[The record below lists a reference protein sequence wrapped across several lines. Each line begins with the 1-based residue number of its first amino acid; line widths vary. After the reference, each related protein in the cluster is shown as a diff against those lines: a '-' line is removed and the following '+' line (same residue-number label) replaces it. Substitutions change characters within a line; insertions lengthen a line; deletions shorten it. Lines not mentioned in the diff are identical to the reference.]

1 MARPRLFWRFA
12 SDYGALTASSE
23 TYGMPA
29 GNLLTH
35 HLAEVWRSGTAQA
48 DEWIKVDLGQAVT
61 CGAVA
66 LLAHDLDGTETGLV
80 LQANSTDDWASPPF
94 SLALTYR
101 AQHLVEFF
109 TPQSFRWWRLTFT
122 KPSAGVTRQA
132 GRFLLGPYYELPKR
146 PTRRDLRWG
155 LEDTSKISRTPGG
168 QVYSDEH
175 ARLRTLRFTLE
186 RLPHEAADEIELL
199 YQTRGQG
206 QPWLISMD
214 HDTYPAEWLL
224 YGTFRRRFSRD
235 YVRWNAGAP
244 TWNVGLDLV
253 EAK

>member
-23 TYGMPA
+23 TYGMEA
-29 GNLLTH
+29 GKLLTH
-35 HLAEVWRSGTAQA
+35 HLAEVWRTGTTLTT
-48 DEWIKVDLGQAVT
+48 EWIKADLGQAVT

-66 LLAHDLDGTETGLV
+66 LLNHDLDGTETGLV
-80 LQANSTDDWASPPF
+80 LQANSTDDWAAPPF
-94 SLALTYR
+94 SLTLTYR
-101 AQHLVEFF
+101 AGTLIEFF
-109 TPQSFRWWRLTFT
+109 TPQSYRWWRLTFT

-155 LEDTSKISRTPGG
+155 LEDTSELARTPGG
-168 QVYSDEH
+168 QLYSDDR
-175 ARLRTLRFTLE
+175 ARLKTLRLRLE
-186 RLPHEAADEIELL
+186 RLSHEAADEIEQL
-199 YQTRGQG
+199 YDAMGRGR
-206 QPWLISMD
+206 PWLLSLD
-214 HDTYPAEWLL
+214 HDLYPTEWLF
-224 YGTFRRRFSRD
+224 YGAFRRPFTRD